1 MALLQNKR
9 ARFDIAVEREL
20 EAGIELEGFEVKS
33 VRGGRGS
40 LVGSR
45 VLVRGGEA
53 YLVGATIPAWQ
64 EANAPKDYDPTRP
77 RRLLLNK
84 KEITQLASA
93 EDEKRLTTVPLSM
106 YNKGRYVKLSLG
118 IGRGKKEYD
127 KRQTIKERE
136 DKRKIARTLKN

>member
-84 KEITQLASA
+84 KEITQLAAA

-136 DKRKIARTLKN
+136 DKRKIARTLKS